1 MRYISLCDGIGAAHE
16 AWSPLGWTC
25 VARAE
30 IDAFPLAVTA
40 QRQPGPRELGDVSKI
55 AEEDIAL
62 LGPVDL
68 VIFGSPCQDLSV
80 AGQRKGLAGAR
91 SGLFF
96 DCLRVFFWAQQHC
109 GARFALW
116 ENVPGA
122 FSSHKGADFALV
134 VGAMAGCDD
143 LGVPAHGWGSEGCA
157 VGDHGVV
164 EWAVLDAQWFGL
176 AQRRKRVFALLDTGD
191 WTRRP
196 PILLERE
203 GLRGNS
209 PPRRAQGQGV
219 THAVA
224 QSLTAS
230 GRGVE
235 RTGEPRGQ
243 DPVVAVEHGSAL
255 AFDVKSALAPHG
267 GGKAS
272 TTAYPLKATGH
283 KDQQTVAYGFTA
295 KDYGQ
300 DAGEELAP
308 TLRSGAFTDSHANGG
323 VMPAVAF
330 ALRGR
335 EGGAMPEVQG
345 DQVGALRAASGGST
359 RSYVAFNARQDP
371 CPADVVQPL
380 DTDGTSMA
388 ISDGYAVRRLT
399 PVECHRLQ
407 GFADNHC
414 AVTYRK
420 KPAADGPIYKAL
432 GNSMAIPCV
441 RWIGEQ
447 IEIALLY

>member
-16 AWSPLGWTC
+16 AWAPLGWVC

-30 IDAFPLAVTA
+30 IEPFPLAVTA
-40 QRQPGPRELGDVSKI
+40 QRQPGPKELGDVSKI
-55 AEEDIAL
+55 TEDDIAL
-62 LGPVDL
+62 LGPVDA

-96 DCLRVFFWAQQHC
+96 DCMRVFGWAREHC

-143 LGVPAHGWGSEGCA
+143 VSVPAHGWGSEGCA
-157 VGDHGVV
+157 VGDHGMV

-191 WTRRP
+191 WASRP

-209 PPRRAQGQGV
+209 PPRRAQGEGA

-230 GRGVE
+230 GRG
-235 RTGEPRGQ
+235 
-243 DPVVAVEHGSAL
+243 
-255 AFDVKSALAPHG
+255 F
-267 GGKAS
+267 
-272 TTAYPLKATGH
+272 
-283 KDQQTVAYGFTA
+283 
-295 KDYGQ
+295 
-300 DAGEELAP
+300 
-308 TLRSGAFTDSHANGG
+308 
-323 VMPAVAF
+323 
-330 ALRGR
+330 
-335 EGGAMPEVQG
+335 
-345 DQVGALRAASGGST
+345 
-359 RSYVAFNARQDP
+359 
-371 CPADVVQPL
+371 
-380 DTDGTSMA
+380 
-388 ISDGYAVRRLT
+388 
-399 PVECHRLQ
+399 
-407 GFADNHC
+407 
-414 AVTYRK
+414 
-420 KPAADGPIYKAL
+420 
-432 GNSMAIPCV
+432 
-441 RWIGEQ
+441 
-447 IEIALLY
+447 

>member
-1 MRYISLCDGIGAAHE
+1 MKYISLCDGIGAANE

-62 LGPVDL
+62 LGLVDL

-96 DCLRVFFWAQQHC
+96 DCLRVFFWAQRHC

-143 LGVPAHGWGSEGCA
+143 LGVPTHGWGSEGCA
-157 VGDHGVV
+157 VGDHGMV

-219 THAVA
+219 AGTLEAR
-224 QSLTAS
+224 TN
-230 GRGVE
+230 GGGVE
-235 RTGEPRGQ
+235 RTGEPRGRGYRARTPQ
-243 DPVVAVEHGSAL
+243 RTSVRG
-255 AFDVKSALAPHG
+255 
-267 GGKAS
+267 
-272 TTAYPLKATGH
+272 
-283 KDQQTVAYGFTA
+283 
-295 KDYGQ
+295 
-300 DAGEELAP
+300 DAG
-308 TLRSGAFTDSHANGG
+308 
-323 VMPAVAF
+323 
-330 ALRGR
+330 
-335 EGGAMPEVQG
+335 
-345 DQVGALRAASGGST
+345 
-359 RSYVAFNARQDP
+359 
-371 CPADVVQPL
+371 
-380 DTDGTSMA
+380 
-388 ISDGYAVRRLT
+388 
-399 PVECHRLQ
+399 
-407 GFADNHC
+407 
-414 AVTYRK
+414 
-420 KPAADGPIYKAL
+420 
-432 GNSMAIPCV
+432 
-441 RWIGEQ
+441 
-447 IEIALLY
+447 

>member
-16 AWSPLGWTC
+16 AWAPLDWVC

-30 IDAFPLAVTA
+30 IEPFPLAVTA
-40 QRQPGPRELGDVSKI
+40 QRQPGPKELGDVNKI
-55 AEEDIAL
+55 TEDDIAL

-68 VIFGSPCQDLSV
+68 VVFGSPCQDLSV

-96 DCLRVFFWAQQHC
+96 DCMRVFGWAREHC

-143 LGVPAHGWGSEGCA
+143 VAVPAHGWGSEGCA

-191 WTRRP
+191 WASRP

-209 PPRRAQGQGV
+209 PPRRAQGEGA

-224 QSLTAS
+224 ERAEG
-230 GRGVE
+230 GRE
-235 RTGEPRGQ
+235 DQR
-243 DPVVAVEHGSAL
+243 GSAL
-255 AFDVKSALAPHG
+255 AFGGNNTEGPIDVATARNAHG
-267 GGKAS
+267 GGRLDFES
-272 TTAYPLKATGH
+272 ETF
-283 KDQQTVAYGFTA
+283 VA
-295 KDYGQ
+295 
-300 DAGEELAP
+300 EPVL
-308 TLRSGAFTDSHANGG
+308 
-323 VMPAVAF
+323 AF

-345 DQVGALRAASGGST
+345 DQAGALRAASGGST
-359 RSYVAFNARQDP
+359 RSYVAIQAGALRENPDSGPDGIGVQADIAYTLEAR
-371 CPADVVQPL
+371 AEVQA
-380 DTDGTSMA
+380 M
-388 ISDGYAVRRLT
+388 SDGYAVRRLT
-399 PVECHRLQ
+399 PTECARLQ
-407 GFADNHC
+407 GFADDHC

-420 KPAADGPIYKAL
+420 KSAADGPIYKAF
-432 GNSMAIPCV
+432 GNSMAVPVI